1 MGFGN
6 NIILRLVVLWL
17 LAGSSAWASQ
27 AVDCGLTHPRLSRV
41 VNARCHDFSV
51 PLNYEQPEGKQ
62 IDLHVAVIPASGNA
76 PMPDPLFFFAG
87 GPGQSATETA
97 LLMWP
102 VFSRIVGQR
111 DIVLIDQ
118 RGTGKSTP
126 LDCPQDEALS
136 LTTDDDLL
144 VQKTRECLE
153 NLSPDVRFFT
163 SRLGVEDVEFVRQA
177 LGYTK
182 INLMGVSYGTRMAQ
196 LVLREHPDSV
206 RSILLDG
213 VIPLETVIGVNFA
226 ASLQQSMQKMIGYC
240 AVDAACSRAFPRLDA
255 EWQAYQQ
262 ISVDEE
268 HNMSLPHP
276 RTGKTLDL

>member
-1 MGFGN
+1 
-6 NIILRLVVLWL
+6 
-17 LAGSSAWASQ
+17 
-27 AVDCGLTHPRLSRV
+27 
-41 VNARCHDFSV
+41 
-51 PLNYEQPEGKQ
+51 
-62 IDLHVAVIPASGNA
+62 
-76 PMPDPLFFFAG
+76 MPDPLFFFAG

-226 ASLQQSMQKMIGYC
+226 ASLQQGFSPPGCRMAGLPADLGGRGAQHEPASSAHGE
-240 AVDAACSRAFPRLDA
+240 DAGSAGQPADPGCGPAHAQL
-255 EWQAYQQ
+255 QQ
-262 ISVDEE
+262 RD
-268 HNMSLPHP
+268 P
-276 RTGKTLDL
+276 